1 MCADTIDER
10 GSLQAPEPIALKAS
24 PEAEVLAVMEAIA
37 ALRQRKTGWLGNVT
51 SMLISVALF
60 IVIMGFGSSASTIAI
75 VVGVLLV
82 HEFGHLVAMRVFRYR
97 DIRMLFIPFLG
108 AVISAQNVGVAA
120 HKKAIVS
127 LAGPVPG
134 ILLAG
139 VLLAAGAMTKQS
151 MLLHAAFLMLLINGF
166 NLLPV
171 FPLDGG
177 RLMRTVIF
185 CRSHYLEAIFIV
197 GAGVALLALTV
208 FLEFWLLGLIGI
220 MTIIGARGTFKTAAI
235 AAELESS
242 MPVQTDADVY
252 DIPAASV
259 AMILPKVRERFS
271 YRMSVVQVAGVV
283 QGVWERLNMKPPETL
298 GTIFLLAV
306 YGAAWVAA
314 LAVLIGY
321 ALLSNVHLA

>member
-1 MCADTIDER
+1 M
-10 GSLQAPEPIALKAS
+10 
-24 PEAEVLAVMEAIA
+24 
-37 ALRQRKTGWLGNVT
+37 
-51 SMLISVALF
+51 
-60 IVIMGFGSSASTIAI
+60 

-120 HKKAIVS
+120 YKKAIVS

-134 ILLAG
+134 IFLAG
-139 VLLAAGAMTKQS
+139 VLFAAGAMTTQS

-177 RLMRTVIF
+177 RLMRTVLF
-185 CRSHYLEAIFIV
+185 CRSRYLEVIFIV

-242 MPVQTDADVY
+242 MPVQTDVDVY

-259 AMILPKVRERFS
+259 AMILPKVRERFP
-271 YRMSVVQVAGVV
+271 YRMSVTQVAGVV
-283 QGVWERLNMKPPETL
+283 QGVWERLNMKPPRILTTL
-298 GTIFLLAV
+298 FLLVA

-314 LAVLIGY
+314 F
-321 ALLSNVHLA
+321 ALLFGYGLLQNSPPA